1 MILDRDGFGFWNWV
15 AKRAFKATF
24 TRPDQTLARER
35 LKSTLMEREVAIY
48 IHFPFCKG
56 ICRFCPYVKTLWN
69 PKIVLKYIEALKAE
83 IRAYGELLKDLDFKI
98 VDIHVGGGT
107 PSLLDGQQFGEIMD
121 ALVESFD
128 LEREVLAIEANPN
141 DLVDESRVYEL
152 LKASVNE
159 VSLGVQSF
167 DALMLRKLGRR
178 HTVEDSLESI
188 EILRDAGLDY
198 LNIDLMYMIPGQ
210 TLDNWLMDLEI
221 AAEQDVDEVTCYPT
235 LITPQCPGYKALKK
249 GDIEQQPDKTTF
261 KKMIK
266 ATYEILE
273 PVGYESVE
281 IYGFSRREGWKYAT
295 VNYEMEGPLLAFGCG
310 AMGFTGGY
318 EYVNTCSVREYVRAL
333 AKGRL
338 PIAGAREV
346 SIEERAARY
355 TACRLFVCKELDLKE
370 FKNKFE
376 EEFSHLIGRTGLSKA
391 LWLLR
396 LRGIV
401 KKEGERL
408 KLMDKGLLTAHMQCW
423 SFVLNVPCRIAE
435 EYSRTPWP
443 LAVTIP

>member
-1 MILDRDGFGFWNWV
+1 M
-15 AKRAFKATF
+15 
-24 TRPDQTLARER
+24 
-35 LKSTLMEREVAIY
+35 
-48 IHFPFCKG
+48 
-56 ICRFCPYVKTLWN
+56 
-69 PKIVLKYIEALKAE
+69 
-83 IRAYGELLKDLDFKI
+83 
-98 VDIHVGGGT
+98 GGGT
-107 PSLLDGQQFGEIMD
+107 PSLLNGQQFREIMD
-121 ALVESFD
+121 ALIESFD
-128 LEREVLAIEANPN
+128 LERDVLAIEANPN

-152 LKASVNE
+152 LKAGVEE

-188 EILRDAGLDY
+188 ELLRDAGLDY
-198 LNIDLMYMIPGQ
+198 LNIDLMYMIPSQ

-221 AAEQDVDEVTCYPT
+221 ATEQDVDEITCYPT
-235 LITPQCPGYKALKK
+235 LITPQCSGYRALKK
-249 GDIEQQPDKTTF
+249 GDIEQQPDKATF

-273 PVGYESVE
+273 PAGYESVE

-310 AMGFTGGY
+310 AMGFTGGF

-333 AKGRL
+333 AKGKL

-346 SIEERAARY
+346 SIEERVARY
-355 TACRLFVCKELDLKE
+355 SACRLFVCKELDLKE
-370 FKNKFE
+370 FKNKFG
-376 EEFSHLIGRTGLSKA
+376 EEFGHLIGRTGLGKV

-401 KKEGERL
+401 KKEGEKL
-408 KLMDKGLLTAHMQCW
+408 KLTDKGLLTAHMQCW

-443 LAVTIP
+443 LTVTIP

>member
-1 MILDRDGFGFWNWV
+1 
-15 AKRAFKATF
+15 
-24 TRPDQTLARER
+24 
-35 LKSTLMEREVAIY
+35 
-48 IHFPFCKG
+48 
-56 ICRFCPYVKTLWN
+56 
-69 PKIVLKYIEALKAE
+69 
-83 IRAYGELLKDLDFKI
+83 
-98 VDIHVGGGT
+98 
-107 PSLLDGQQFGEIMD
+107 
-121 ALVESFD
+121 
-128 LEREVLAIEANPN
+128 
-141 DLVDESRVYEL
+141 VDESRVYGL
-152 LKASVNE
+152 LKAGVEE

-188 EILRDAGLDY
+188 ELLRDAGLDY

-221 AAEQDVDEVTCYPT
+221 AAEQDVDEITCYPT

>member
-1 MILDRDGFGFWNWV
+1 M

-24 TRPDQTLARER
+24 TRPDQSLAREKLR
-35 LKSTLMEREVAIY
+35 STLTEREVAVY
-48 IHFPFCKG
+48 IHFPFCRV

-69 PKIVLKYIEALKAE
+69 PKIVLKFIEALKAE
-83 IRAYGELLKDLDFKI
+83 IKAYGELLEDLGLKV
-98 VDIHVGGGT
+98 VDVHVGGGT
-107 PSLLDGQQFGEIMD
+107 PSLIHGQQFKEIMD
-121 ALVESFD
+121 VLAESFEI
-128 LEREVLAIEANPN
+128 EREVLAIEANPS
-141 DLVDESRVYEL
+141 DLVNESRVYDL
-152 LKASVNE
+152 LEAGVEE

-167 DALMLRKLGRR
+167 DALMLRKLGRS

-188 EILRDAGLDY
+188 ELLSDAGLDY

-221 AAEQDVDEVTCYPT
+221 AAEQDVDEITCYPT
-235 LITPQCPGYKALKK
+235 LITPQCLGYKALKR
-249 GDIEQQPDKTTF
+249 GDIEQQPDKATF
-261 KKMIK
+261 KRMIR
-266 ATYEILE
+266 ATYRILE
-273 PVGYESVE
+273 PAGYESIE
-281 IYGFSRREGWKYAT
+281 IYGFSRKEGWKYAT

-333 AKGRL
+333 GKGRL
-338 PIAGAREV
+338 PIAGSREV
-346 SIEERAARY
+346 GIEERAARY

-370 FKNKFE
+370 FKDIFG
-376 EEFSHLIGRTGLSKA
+376 EEFSQHIGRTGLGKA
-391 LWLLR
+391 LWFLK

-401 KKEGERL
+401 KRKGGRL
-408 KLMDKGLLTAHMQCW
+408 KLTNKGLLTAHMQCW

-443 LAVTIP
+443 PSVTIP